1 MEERLLLEDHLQ
13 NKTFPADSPDCK
25 TPAHFNPD
33 LVLILSMTWDYNTA
47 IHATPEAHH
56 CLHTVLTVLLG

>member
-13 NKTFPADSPDCK
+13 NKTFPADLPDCK
-25 TPAHFNPD
+25 TPAHFSPD
-33 LVLILSMTWDYNTA
+33 LVLTLSKTWGYTTV

-56 CLHTVLTVLLG
+56 CLHAVLMVLLG